1 MPAVPDLRALGE
13 GSSPASRE
21 CYTPGMIAFDEFQKK
36 DRFSREEV
44 AAFAR
49 GSLLSDAPK
58 GLPGLPDYLLLPFHE
73 VVELSWDAASG
84 KGRIVAVKR
93 NALDDWYYGCHFLG
107 DPVMPGCWGV
117 DGVWQCLAFFAAW
130 RGLSGCDRSLGM
142 EDVRFSGQIRPYDKE
157 VRYALDIVSIEA
169 EGTESLITAKAEV
182 AVDGQP
188 VYSIGSAMLGT
199 AFWDAEG
206 QKGPAQPPP
215 VGRELSRPLSHD
227 EFAAR
232 SSFSLPEVIAISLGK
247 LVKDA
252 PGEMGLLPDSLMLG
266 VSEVHEISFDEAS
279 GEGRVLASQRNEGL
293 EWFYPMARGE
303 KPSAFTIDSVWQ
315 LMGLFLAW
323 RKASGT
329 GRALGFEKAEVFDA
343 IRPEDRGVLYEVSVR
358 KLTRVPAGDTFVTA
372 DARVFAAGR
381 LIMAV
386 TGARVGCHTNIR
398 YSDYPVNSEMSTG
411 GKLKTRA

>member
-1 MPAVPDLRALGE
+1 
-13 GSSPASRE
+13 
-21 CYTPGMIAFDEFQKK
+21 MIAFSEFQKK
-36 DRFSREEV
+36 DRFSRSEV
-44 AAFAR
+44 TAFAR
-49 GSLLSDAPK
+49 GALLCDAPE
-58 GLPGLPDYLLLPFHE
+58 GLPSLPDYLLLPFHE
-73 VVELSWDAASG
+73 VVELSWDAAAG
-84 KGRIVAVKR
+84 TGRIVAVKR
-93 NALDDWYYGCHFLG
+93 NAVDDWYYGCHFLG

-117 DGVWQCLAFFAAW
+117 DGVWQALVFFAAW
-130 RGLSGCDRSLGM
+130 RGIPRCDRTLGM

-157 VRYALDIVSIEA
+157 IRYTLDVVSVEGEGGEA
-169 EGTESLITAKAEV
+169 LITAKAEV
-182 AVDGQP
+182 SLDGSA
-188 VYSIGSAMLGT
+188 VYSIGSAQLGT

-206 QKGPAQPPP
+206 QKGPAAPAP
-215 VGRELSRPLSHD
+215 VGRELTRPLSHD

-232 SSFSLPEVIAISLGK
+232 SDFSLSEVVAISLGK

-329 GRALGFEKAEVFDA
+329 GRALGFEKVEVFDA
-343 IRPEDRGVLYEVSVR
+343 IRPEDRGVVYEVFVR

-372 DARVFAAGR
+372 DARVFAGGR
-381 LIMAV
+381 LVMSV
-386 TGARVGCHTNIR
+386 TGARVGCHTHIR
-398 YSDYPVNSEMSTG
+398 YSDYPVKSEMSFG